1 MAKKTLT
8 LTWVVDEDLTS
19 ERVEQYRNLIMK
31 AVQEHRCNG
40 EVTADDLA
48 MIDRLCWDH
57 LDGLMFDLIKAR
69 RSCWK
74 FLNKGSNGDPHH
86 VIPVER
92 AVCRRHGDRRLRRRA
107 LHFD

>member
-57 LDGLMFDLIKAR
+57 LDGLVFDLIKAR

-92 AVCRRHGDRRLRRRA
+92 AIDAIERVLKQHSID
-107 LHFD
+107 

>member
-40 EVTADDLA
+40 EVIA
-48 MIDRLCWDH
+48 
-57 LDGLMFDLIKAR
+57 G
-69 RSCWK
+69 
-74 FLNKGSNGDPHH
+74 
-86 VIPVER
+86 
-92 AVCRRHGDRRLRRRA
+92 
-107 LHFD
+107 